1 MNSSTTAYY
10 YASASMLTAFFN
22 PDVIL
27 SILMLDANLFASA
40 ALGIF
45 FSFSYL
51 NSLSISLIWSLIF
64 SK

>member
-1 MNSSTTAYY
+1 MNSSTAASYC
-10 YASASMLTAFFN
+10 ASASMLTAFFN

-27 SILMLDANLFASA
+27 SIFMLDANLFASA
-40 ALGIF
+40 ALEIF
-45 FSFSYL
+45 FSFSCL